1 MKFLKHIRSKT
12 RLKNGTE
19 SQGYDT
25 YAATHAA
32 PDGGNRSSPISRL
45 PVKIL
50 EEIFASVC
58 PHTRDE
64 SYSTSEDSMID
75 DGCMLCDMRDL
86 AQCALVCRQWTEIV
100 QDLL

>member
-1 MKFLKHIRSKT
+1 MKFLKHIRSKS
-12 RLKNGTE
+12 RLEDGVE
-19 SQGYDT
+19 AQGYDP
-25 YAATHAA
+25 YAPTPAA
-32 PDGGNRSSPISRL
+32 PYGRNHPSPISRL

-50 EEIFASVC
+50 EEIFASLC

-64 SYSTSEDSMID
+64 SYSTSEESMID

-86 AQCALVCRQWTEIV
+86 AQCALVCRQWTETA